1 MIIWAFA
8 AYTGFQALSDA
19 DLGTVAFAVFIGIIF
34 SVILFFM
41 ITIIDR
47 IL

>member
-8 AYTGFQALSDA
+8 AYTGFQALGDA
-19 DLGTVAFAVFIGIIF
+19 DLGTVTFALFIGIIF
-34 SVILFFM
+34 SVILFLI
-41 ITIIDR
+41 ITLIDR